1 MLVGRQPASSKPQN
15 GSETTLVASFALLPA
30 LVMHIAG
37 PRASQLYWE
46 VRRIAVGVA
55 GHDQGDLCPMKA
67 LTCATDAVMH
77 SQDCENDLLECIHAA
92 ALTIIEAADVA
103 VDVDVDVDSADDYSY
118 DSEDTLCPSCGE

>member
-1 MLVGRQPASSKPQN
+1 MFVGRQPASSKPEN
-15 GSETTLVASFALLPA
+15 GRETTLVASFAILPA

-46 VRRIAVGVA
+46 VRRI
-55 GHDQGDLCPMKA
+55 
-67 LTCATDAVMH
+67 DAVMH

-92 ALTIIEAADVA
+92 TLTIIEAADVA
-103 VDVDVDVDSADDYSY
+103 VDVDVNVDSADDSSY